1 VISEPEW
8 GDLQMALILVVDDE
22 RDACLM
28 LRRILSAMGHDVV
41 TFNAAH
47 SALEWLQGQVPQLA
61 VLDYRLPD
69 LDGLQLLGLMRSNYP
84 DVKVLMLTAYPSAE
98 VAAEAMALGAIAYL
112 LKPIE
117 IEELEA
123 RVEESLSAIA

>member
-1 VISEPEW
+1 
-8 GDLQMALILVVDDE
+8 MALILVVDDE
-22 RDACLM
+22 PDACSM
-28 LRRILSAMGHDVV
+28 LCRILSAMGHEVV
-41 TFNAAH
+41 TFNAANA
-47 SALEWLQGQVPQLA
+47 ALEWLNGQVPQLA

-69 LDGLQLLGLMRSNYP
+69 LDGIQLLTLVRKRYP

-98 VAAEAMALGAIAYL
+98 VAGEAMALGASAFL

-123 RVEESLSAIA
+123 GVEKSLRLSA

>member
-1 VISEPEW
+1 
-8 GDLQMALILVVDDE
+8 MALILVVDDE

-28 LRRILSAMGHDVV
+28 LRRILGAMGHDVV

-47 SALEWLQGQVPQLA
+47 SALAWLQGQVPQLA

-123 RVEESLSAIA
+123 RVEESLSSTA